1 MKISLLTVLAASSL
15 ATLTPLTAA
24 ETPRPQPLAA
34 ADRASLD
41 KIISTWPER
50 PRLGA
55 QQMIAKYGVPQEM
68 TAAQLIWHNQGKFK
82 RITVTKEEHHHDF
95 PLPHTDYMEHTI
107 DYRVP
112 AEKAAEL
119 TNYDGSCTFDKTRGE
134 LSARCDLEGHN
145 ILTLNLAHD
154 LLTGKVDA
162 AEARKIFGK
171 TVEDDMAGKY
181 PPYTVALQFEPMKT
195 PADADKP
202 TIVGAPKRANPEPD
216 GEVKGASV
224 LDPIAAGPSAKAK
237 PASKPAGPDAEILGV
252 LMAVNTNEVVA
263 AMEAAK
269 KKLSE
274 PIAAYAKMLHI
285 EHGKNAAD
293 TMKVGQKIEV
303 APLETEKT
311 NALRVKGA
319 GELAA
324 LVPLDD
330 EAFGKAYLA
339 AMVKGHTEVLQTI
352 DNDLLKNADSEAVK
366 KHLTATRDHVA
377 MHLAQ
382 AKKLQGGDVQPN

>member
-1 MKISLLTVLAASSL
+1 MKTSLLTVLAASSL
-15 ATLTPLTAA
+15 AALTPLIAA

-34 ADRASLD
+34 ADRASLN
-41 KIISTWPER
+41 KIIAAWPER

-95 PLPHTDYMEHTI
+95 PLPHTDYIEHTI

-119 TNYDGSCTFDKTRGE
+119 TKYDGSCTFDKTRGE

-145 ILTLNLAHD
+145 ILTLNIAHD

-162 AEARKIFGK
+162 AEARKLFGK
-171 TVEDDMAGKY
+171 NVEDDMAGKY

-202 TIVGAPKRANPEPD
+202 SIAGAPKRANPEPD
-216 GEVKGASV
+216 GEVKGATA
-224 LDPIAAGPSAKAK
+224 LEPIAAGPSTKVK
-237 PASKPAGPDAEILGV
+237 ASKPAGPDAEILGV

-274 PIAAYAKMLHI
+274 PIAEYAKMLHV

-293 TMKVGQKIEV
+293 TMKVGQKIEM

-311 NALRVKGA
+311 NALRVKAA

-330 EAFGKAYLA
+330 DAFGKAYLA
-339 AMVKGHTEVLQTI
+339 AMVKGHTEVLATI

-366 KHLTATRDHVA
+366 KHLAATREHVA
-377 MHLAQ
+377 MHLAH
-382 AKKLQGGDVQPN
+382 AKKLQGEGAQPK